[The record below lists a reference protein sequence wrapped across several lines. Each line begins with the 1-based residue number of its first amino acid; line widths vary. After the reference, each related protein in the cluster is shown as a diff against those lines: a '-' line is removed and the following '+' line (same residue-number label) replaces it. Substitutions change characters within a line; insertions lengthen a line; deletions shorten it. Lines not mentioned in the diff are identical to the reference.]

1 MFFKKAKTLQL
12 LLTTLVLSVALLA
25 TLFTEP
31 ALAQGKLIT
40 DTITSPS
47 LEGNLLG
54 DSATRDLTIYLP
66 PSYDTSDMRY
76 PVAYYLPGWGN
87 TTFDPSWDDPFVSSD
102 DVPEGGLDSMFDD
115 MIAVGDMK
123 EMIIVIPEGDNK
135 YGGAMYTNSEVTG
148 NHEDYIVQDVV
159 SYIDAHYRTSPNRN
173 SRAIAGHSMGGYG
186 AMKLAMKHPDV
197 FGTVAAHVPF
207 LYFEGLKP
215 IILSSIGENPNG
227 MTGPSPD
234 KIATSMSYA
243 AAAAFSPNAEN
254 PPFYVDLAFEYP
266 SGEIIDE
273 VWDRWLEHDPFT
285 MLPTYSDNLA
295 SLRGIYFEAADKDD
309 YGFNYHADAFHQA
322 LDAVG
327 IGHEYVIFD
336 GGHSDTFYDRLPF
349 SLSFLSDKL
358 VSDADLEANKA
369 VRRRLY
375 EEVWN
380 QGNLD
385 VIDEIYAP
393 EHTYGIYGSAEV
405 FKQYV
410 MMTRAAFPDVHIT
423 INDEIAQGDL
433 VATMVTATGTH
444 TGEFMGIPPTGVVG
458 ARTGIAIARVVDGKI
473 NMVWENHDELGMMQM
488 LGVIT
493 PGRPSPENYTWGAP
507 SQVTG
512 DPGDPEINKAFVID
526 SIERVWNQ
534 QNLNAV
540 DETFSPDF
548 VAHTPV
554 EINSPWVGTE
564 VTKEVV
570 TAYLTAFP
578 DLHVTNNVVFAEG
591 DKVVV
596 HWTTTATHGGELMGI
611 PPTGKQVTFTGTTI
625 YRMADGKIVE
635 NWWAW
640 DALGLMQQLQQ
651 AVVAQGNKAV
661 TLKRYESYNQ
671 RNLDALD
678 EVFTV
683 DSYDHDQIGGDA
695 NGLEERKAF
704 MAGFLATYPDAHWTV
719 DDVVAGGNFVAGRIT
734 ITGTSEDIPFVVT
747 GIAIDRFIDGKIAE
761 TWTSADY
768 LGAAEQGGDMPRM
781 RESYEWGEPSEVT
794 GDPGNPEANMEIIRR
809 VIEEIWNQGN
819 MAVADELIHPD
830 YIHNEPGMVRVG
842 IDLFKGGVI
851 EYRSAFP
858 DLRVSI
864 DKIFAEDDK
873 VVASWTFTGTH
884 TGTPFKGFPTTG
896 KSVGVQGVNINR
908 IADGKLVESWW
919 CVDRLSLLMQL
930 MSATPEE
937 INKAVRTRLYE
948 EINKHNLDIFD
959 EVYADDYVGDLGVV
973 ENKEVTKQSFAA
985 YFAAFPDLHF
995 TADDMIAEGDLIA
1008 TRWTTTSTHKGEFMG
1023 IPPTNKQMG
1032 ITGIAIAKFVNGKQ
1046 QQLWED
1052 MDELGMMQ
1060 QLGVIPADREIFSWG
1075 EPLDITGDPGDPDI
1089 NKGIVLRLITEVW
1102 NQGKLDVADELLHPD
1117 HFLNEAGYPM
1127 HGIDVCKGAVAEWRS
1142 DLPDLNIKTDL
1153 IFAEGDKVVTR
1164 WTLTGTH
1171 TGTDLMGLPATGK
1184 RLEVTGITIN
1194 RIADGKAVESWWAVD
1209 RMALM
1214 QQLTAEPEEPT
1225 EDYSNVFFMSLQSGL
1240 NMISLPLKPQ
1250 TPYTA
1255 RSFAETLSATVVIKL
1270 DEVHQRFVGFTLDA
1284 PDDGFAIE
1292 GGKGY
1297 VVNVSEAKVVTFTGA
1312 AWTNEPP
1319 VEAAPILTQNDGA
1332 WAYVVSGILIDDA
1345 NDSLNKN
1352 GYLVNVRNTRTNA
1365 VATDV
1370 VREGYFAAAFADLSR
1385 KNVIQ
1390 TGDMLEVTVRD
1401 GAGEIASETF
1411 TYTVTSETIR
1421 QAFMPITLKN
1431 VGIPRHSLLL
1441 QNYPNPFNPETWI
1454 PYQIKEPA
1462 EVVIRIYNAKG
1473 QIVRL
1478 LDLGQRAA
1486 GFYISRARAAHW
1498 DGHNDAGEKVASGIY
1513 FYLFETGDFSA
1524 VRKMIILK

>member
-1 MFFKKAKTLQL
+1 MYFKRTKTFQL
-12 LLTTLVLSVALLA
+12 LLTTLVLSVALFA

-31 ALAQGKLIT
+31 ALAQGRIVT

-54 DSATRDLTIYLP
+54 DSATREITIYLP

-87 TTFDPSWDDPFVSSD
+87 VTFDPSWDDPFVSSD
-102 DVPEGGLDSMFDD
+102 DVPEGGLDGMFDD
-115 MIAVGDMK
+115 MIAAGDMK
-123 EMIIVIPEGDNK
+123 EMIIVVPEGNNK
-135 YGGAMYTNSEVTG
+135 YGGSMYTNSEVTG

-159 SYIDAHYRTSPNRN
+159 SYIDANYRTSPNRN

-215 IILSSIGENPNG
+215 IILSSIEENPDG

-243 AAAAFSPNAEN
+243 ASAAFSPNAEN

-285 MLPTYSDNLA
+285 TLPAYSDNLA

-327 IGHEYVIFD
+327 IKHEYVIFD

-393 EHTYGIYGSAEV
+393 EHTYGIYGSAEG

-410 MMTRAAFPDVHIT
+410 MITRAAFPDLHIT

-433 VATMVTATGTH
+433 VATRVTAAGTH

-458 ARTGIAIARVVDGKI
+458 VRTGIAIARVVDGKI
-473 NMVWENHDELGMMQM
+473 NMVWENHDELGMMQQ
-488 LGVIT
+488 LGVIPPT
-493 PGRPSPENYTWGAP
+493 RDGYAWYEPSEVMGE
-507 SQVTG
+507 
-512 DPGDPEINKAFVID
+512 PGDPETNKAIVRRIID
-526 SIERVWNQ
+526 EIWLQGNLQLADELIHPDHHFNEAPGGPSSWGIDAYKENIALWNSI
-534 QNLNAV
+534 LS
-540 DETFSPDF
+540 DM
-548 VAHTPV
+548 H
-554 EINSPWVGTE
+554 INID
-564 VTKEVV
+564 
-570 TAYLTAFP
+570 AL
-578 DLHVTNNVVFAEG
+578 LAEG
-591 DKVVV
+591 DKVAI
-596 HWTTTATHGGELMGI
+596 H
-611 PPTGKQVTFTGTTI
+611 VTNTGTHTGTLFGMPATMKQI
-625 YRMADGKIVE
+625 EFSLTAIMHIADGKIVE
-635 NWWAW
+635 TWMVKDSLGIVEQIQQPPKSDT
-640 DALGLMQQLQQ
+640 DA
-651 AVVAQGNKAV
+651 NKAV

-678 EVFTV
+678 EIFTV

-719 DDVVAGGNFVAGRIT
+719 DDVVAGGDFVAGRIT
-734 ITGTSEDIPFVVT
+734 ITGTSEDIPFVAT
-747 GIAIDRFIDGKIAE
+747 GIAIDRFVDSKIAE
-761 TWTSADY
+761 TWTHADY
-768 LGAAEQGGDMPRM
+768 LGAAEQGGDMPKM
-781 RESYEWGEPSEVT
+781 RDSYEWGEPSDVT
-794 GDPGNPEANMEIIRR
+794 GDPGAPEANMEIIRR
-809 VIEEIWNQGN
+809 AIEEIWNQGN
-819 MAVADELIHPD
+819 TAVADELFHPD
-830 YIHNEPGMVRVG
+830 YIYNEPGMVRIGV
-842 IDLFKGGVI
+842 DLLKDAVI

-858 DLRVSI
+858 DLHVSI
-864 DKIFAEDDK
+864 DQIFAEDDK
-873 VVASWTFTGTH
+873 VVASWTFTGIH
-884 TGTPFKGFPTTG
+884 TGTPFKGIPTTG
-896 KSVGVQGVNINR
+896 KSFGVQGVNINR
-908 IADGKLVESWW
+908 IADGKIVESWW
-919 CVDRLSLLMQL
+919 CIDRLSLLMQL

-959 EVYADDYVGDLGVV
+959 EIYADDYVGDLGVV
-973 ENKEVTKQSFAA
+973 ENKEVTKQTFAA

-1008 TRWTTTSTHKGEFMG
+1008 TRWTATSTHKGEFMG
-1023 IPPTNKQMG
+1023 IPPTNKQMTV
-1032 ITGIAIAKFVNGKQ
+1032 TGIAIAQIVNGKQ
-1046 QQLWED
+1046 KQIWED
-1052 MDELGMMQ
+1052 IDELGMMQ
-1060 QLGVIPADREIFSWG
+1060 QLGVLPPDREVLSWG
-1075 EPLDITGDPGDPDI
+1075 EPLEITGEPGDPDT
-1089 NKGIVLRLITEVW
+1089 NKGIVLRLGTEVW
-1102 NQGKLDVADELLHPD
+1102 NQGNLDIADELLHPD
-1117 HFLNEAGYPM
+1117 HFINEAGYPM
-1127 HGIDVCKGAVAEWRS
+1127 RGIDVYKGAVAEWRS
-1142 DLPDLNIKTDL
+1142 DLPDLNVKTDL

-1171 TGTDLMGLPATGK
+1171 TGTELMGLPATGK
-1184 RLEVTGITIN
+1184 QLEVTGITIN
-1194 RIADGKAVESWWAVD
+1194 RIANGKAVESWWSVD

-1225 EDYSNVFFMSLQSGL
+1225 EDYSNVFFMSLQPGL
-1240 NMISLPLKPQ
+1240 NMISLPLKSQ

-1332 WAYVVSGILIDDA
+1332 WAYVVSGRLEDA
-1345 NDSLNKN
+1345 SNDSLNKD
-1352 GYLVNVRNTRTNA
+1352 GYWVTVRNIRTNA
-1365 VATDV
+1365 VTTDV

-1385 KNVIQ
+1385 KNVVQ
-1390 TGDMLEVTVRD
+1390 MSDLLEVTVRD
-1401 GAGEIASETF
+1401 RVGEVASETYA
-1411 TYTVTSETIR
+1411 YTVTAESIR
-1421 QAFMPITLKN
+1421 QAFLPIILRN
-1431 VGIPRHSLLL
+1431 VGIPRQSLLL

-1454 PYQIKEPA
+1454 PYQIREPA
-1462 EVVIRIYNAKG
+1462 DVVIRIYNAKG
-1473 QIVRL
+1473 QLVRT

-1486 GFYISRARAAHW
+1486 GFYRSRTRAAHW

-1513 FYLFETGDFSA
+1513 FYLLKTGDFFAS
-1524 VRKMIILK
+1524 RKMIIVK